1 MANYENYAK
10 VKARIEER
18 RQKAIAEADGRN
30 FEVREKSPL
39 IAEID
44 RELEG
49 TGLKIFSAACRGEN
63 ITPLKERNIALIT
76 ARKKELRR
84 LGLPEDYTEV
94 HYRCKSCS
102 DTGFIDGFITCSC
115 FKEEL
120 ITENIKSS
128 GIGALIETQSFDN
141 FNPDIYSDSPN
152 LKERAAL
159 NLLAAKNYAKR
170 FAKSGENLLLY
181 GDTGT
186 GKTHISTA
194 IAKDAIMHGY
204 DVVYDSVQNVV
215 ADFEADRFK
224 SNYGANEPRST
235 KYLECDL
242 LILDDLGSEYVT
254 QFSLACLYNLLNT
267 RQNKRLSTMIST
279 NLSPEELSEQYQD
292 RIASRIFS
300 KNTTILKFE
309 GYDQRV
315 IN

>member
-1 MANYENYAK
+1 MANYENYAR

-18 RQKAIAEADGRN
+18 RQRALAEADGRN
-30 FEVREKSPL
+30 YEVRERSAL

-49 TGLKIFSAACRGEN
+49 TGLKIFSAACRGED
-63 ITPLKERNIALIT
+63 ITPLKERNIALLT
-76 ARKKELRR
+76 ARKKELKL

-94 HYRCKSCS
+94 HYHCKKCS

-141 FNPDIYSDSPN
+141 FNPDVYKGSPEI
-152 LKERAAL
+152 KERAAM
-159 NLLAAKNYAKR
+159 NLLAAKRYAKT
-170 FAKSGENLLLY
+170 FAKNGENMLLY

-194 IAKDAIMHGY
+194 IAKEAITHGY

-224 SNYGANEPRST
+224 SNYGTNEPKST

-242 LILDDLGSEYVT
+242 LILDDLGSEFIT

-267 RQNKRLSTMIST
+267 RQNKRLSTIIST
-279 NLSPEELSEQYQD
+279 NLSPDEISEQYQD

-300 KNTTILKFE
+300 KNTTILCFE
-309 GYDQRV
+309 GTDQRV
-315 IN
+315 IS